1 MTTETLREAR
11 ELVAE
16 HVEVLRGYA
25 QRVVLEGR
33 ALSAE
38 DELDRE
44 SRISEFLAMGSCL
57 KLTEHEMVALVY
69 QDMLRPRPAC
79 GCPSCRIRAESDE

>member
-25 QRVVLEGR
+25 QRVLIEGKS
-33 ALSAE
+33 LSAE
-38 DELDRE
+38 EE
-44 SRISEFLAMGSCL
+44 SDKEGRVSEFLAMGSCL
-57 KLTEHEMVALVY
+57 KLTGREMVALVY
-69 QDMLRPRPAC
+69 QDTLRPRRPC
-79 GCPSCRIRAESDE
+79 GCPRCRSRASSGP